1 METLKGLRRA
11 DRLKKSGGVFMLVS
25 WQSLLL
31 PFYGVLLLGSRKA
44 IRYLSHGVS
53 NLIATPAPRLET
65 EDGNISNDLGGQHYG
80 KKTTCPNT
88 RIYPHTSPHLFNAEG
103 NTGAGAS
110 FCFLGGPGMNNPY
123 LILLALCQ
131 STSLSP
137 KNIDRLNVLPAQ
149 ISPAL
154 DSLAGAAVT
163 LENLADDMDRDE
175 IDYLGDTDTLRRQAE
190 ELQQLRHQLTALA
203 QKISDSSNTAEVS
216 YGIR

>member
-1 METLKGLRRA
+1 
-11 DRLKKSGGVFMLVS
+11 
-25 WQSLLL
+25 
-31 PFYGVLLLGSRKA
+31 
-44 IRYLSHGVS
+44 
-53 NLIATPAPRLET
+53 
-65 EDGNISNDLGGQHYG
+65 
-80 KKTTCPNT
+80 
-88 RIYPHTSPHLFNAEG
+88 
-103 NTGAGAS
+103 
-110 FCFLGGPGMNNPY
+110 MNNPY

-154 DSLAGAAVT
+154 DSLAGAAIT